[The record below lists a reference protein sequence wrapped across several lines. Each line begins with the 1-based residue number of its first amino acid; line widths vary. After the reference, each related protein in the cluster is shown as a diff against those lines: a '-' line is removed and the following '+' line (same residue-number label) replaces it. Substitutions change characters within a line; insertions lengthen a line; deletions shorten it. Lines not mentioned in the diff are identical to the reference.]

1 MALGSALHQE
11 GHAMTMLWIMVV
23 LCWGTAALL
32 VASIAFPDLL
42 QLRHR
47 TYDDEAQGEIG

>member
-1 MALGSALHQE
+1 
-11 GHAMTMLWIMVV
+11 MTMLWIMVV

-32 VASIAFPDLL
+32 VASIAFPELL

-47 TYDDEAQGEIG
+47 AYDDEAQGEIG